1 MKGVDIV
8 NRISEAIQT
17 LLSGDP
23 SPLSDPSLIMDINK
37 SISYLIE
44 KDTTEM
50 DDNDVALLGDII
62 HIGNIVYN
70 NVAIPDDELFID
82 NGVYDILLERYR
94 VFVPNVQVGAEPIQF
109 KVEPKP
115 AFRKKNVID
124 LVSFLPSRD
133 DILFDELYPR
143 APKSSSLIPDL
154 VTFRGDATGKRMRVV
169 SHGNPSL
176 VGTLDKCKFVTD
188 KDAEA
193 AGVLDDPSVKVFE
206 RDFIGQHIA
215 KGIISPDDKLAFMAE
230 LKYDGVSVVV
240 TIKNRM
246 VVSAVSRGD
255 TGMDKAVD
263 YTPIFYGYRFPDL
276 PDWLELD
283 VKCEA
288 VMTYEDLYK
297 FNEVRGY
304 NYANART
311 AIIGLTGLNDG
322 YKYRDFVTLVP
333 LKIANSS
340 LPNNHI
346 AIEEKFDSRI
356 EEAEFINLFLATKV
370 PLIYAV
376 IPESNLTTYI
386 YMVRKFVDDAEA
398 MRPYINVMYD
408 GVVIS
413 YLDKYIIEK
422 LGRENSVNK
431 YQMAIKFPTL
441 KRTTKLLGISYTIGQ
456 NGVITPMAHYQPIEF
471 LGTIHTKSSISS
483 VKRFNENQFKIGND
497 IQVEYR
503 NDVMP
508 YVSTPPELA
517 RANEM
522 NPHPVIGFITHCPA
536 CGQPLVFTDKS
547 ASCVNQNCP
556 GRVRA
561 RMANMM
567 AKLGL
572 KGFAEANMAKLDV
585 TSLRDLS
592 ELTVDE
598 ATEKL
603 NSRIIAQNLV
613 DSINLLKTTKV
624 YDWVIIGALGFTS
637 IAQGTWKKIFQEITL
652 DDLLFMSQ
660 DPNFLY
666 STLVSI
672 KGIGKTTAETI
683 CNEFPIYLKD
693 IILIKKWGIVINSK
707 GVVQK
712 KIRVSGF
719 RDPELMEQLNSMG
732 YDASD
737 KGVTKDTF
745 ILLIPGEGYTSGKLS
760 KVGPDTKVIPVEEF
774 KNNMEKYLV

>member
-1 MKGVDIV
+1 MAKIFQD
-8 NRISEAIQT
+8 AIDT
-17 LLSGDP
+17 LLNGDP
-23 SPLSDPSLIMDINK
+23 SPLSNSNLLFEMNNAISQIISMNPSQMD
-37 SISYLIE
+37 SATIE
-44 KDTTEM
+44 T
-50 DDNDVALLGDII
+50 LGQII
-62 HIGNIVYN
+62 HLGNIVYN

-94 VFVPNVQVGAEPIQF
+94 MFNPNVQVGAEPIQF
-109 KVEPKP
+109 KVEPQP
-115 AFRKKNVID
+115 AFRKKNLIE
-124 LVSFLPSRD
+124 LVSYLPTSD
-133 DILFDELYPR
+133 EILFDELYPR
-143 APKSSSLIPDL
+143 APRPSSLYTDL
-154 VTFRGDATGKRMRVV
+154 VTYRGNSTGKKLRIV

-188 KDAEA
+188 KDAEDM
-193 AGVLDDPSVKVFE
+193 GVLDDPSVKVLE
-206 RDFIGQHIA
+206 RDFFADHIRR
-215 KGIISPDDKLAFMAE
+215 GIISPNDILSFIVE

-276 PDWLELD
+276 PLEMELD

-297 FNEVRGY
+297 FNEARGY

-322 YKYRDFVTLVP
+322 YKYRDYVTLVP
-333 LKIANSS
+333 LKVAHSS
-340 LPNNHI
+340 LVENPVM
-346 AIEEKFDSRI
+346 IETMFENRI
-356 EEAEFINLFLATKV
+356 EEAEFINLFLATKI
-370 PLIYAV
+370 PLIYAEIGPCDLSHYV
-376 IPESNLTTYI
+376 YLI
-386 YMVRKFVDDAEA
+386 RKFAQDAER
-398 MRPYINVMYD
+398 MRGYLNVMYD
-408 GVVIS
+408 GIVIS
-413 YLDKYIIEK
+413 YLDQSIIDK
-422 LGRENSVNK
+422 LGRENSINK

-441 KRTTKLLGISYTIGQ
+441 KRNTKLLGISYTIGQ

-483 VKRFNENQFKIGND
+483 VKRFRENQFKIGNE

-508 YVSTPPELA
+508 YVSTPPELEIS
-517 RANEM
+517 NQS
-522 NPHPVIGFITHCPA
+522 NPNPVIEFVTHCPA

-547 ASCVNQNCP
+547 ATCVNHKCP
-556 GRVRA
+556 GRIRA

-572 KGFAEANMAKLDV
+572 KGFAEANMVKLGV
-585 TSLRDLS
+585 TSLKDLS
-592 ELTVDE
+592 ELTVEE

-603 NSRIIAQNLV
+603 NSRIIAQNLI
-613 DSINLLKTTKV
+613 DSINMLKTTKV

-637 IAQGTWKKIFQEITL
+637 IAQGTWKKIFQEVTL
-652 DDLLFMSQ
+652 DELIMAYHSGYILDEII
-660 DPNFLY
+660 N
-666 STLVSI
+666 I
-672 KGIGKTTAETI
+672 KGIGNVTARTI
-683 CNEFPIYLKD
+683 SDEFPLYIDD
-693 IILIKKWGIVINSK
+693 INLIKSWGVIVNSK
-707 GVVQK
+707 GIVQK

-719 RDPELMEQLNSMG
+719 RDPNLMQQLNDMG

-737 KGVTKDTF
+737 KGVTKDTY
-745 ILLIPGEGYTSGKLS
+745 ILLIPGEGYTSSKLS
-760 KVGPDTKVIPVEEF
+760 KVGPDTKVIPVDEF
-774 KNNMEKYLV
+774 KANMEKYLV

>member
-1 MKGVDIV
+1 MAKIFQD
-8 NRISEAIQT
+8 AIDT
-17 LLSGDP
+17 LLMGDP
-23 SPLSDPSLIMDINK
+23 SPLSNTNLIFEMNNAISQIINMNPSDMDP
-37 SISYLIE
+37 E
-44 KDTTEM
+44 TVET
-50 DDNDVALLGDII
+50 LGQII
-62 HIGNIVYN
+62 HLGNIVYN
-70 NVAIPDDELFID
+70 NIAIPDDELFID

-94 VFVPNVQVGAEPIQF
+94 VFNPDVQVGAEPVQF
-109 KVEPKP
+109 KVEPQP
-115 AFRKKNVID
+115 RFQKKNVID
-124 LVSFLPSRD
+124 LVGYLPSHD
-133 DILFDELYPR
+133 EILFDELYPR
-143 APKSSSLIPDL
+143 APRPSSLMIDL
-154 VTFRGDATGKRMRVV
+154 VSFRGYETGKRMRIV

-188 KDAEA
+188 KDAENM
-193 AGVLDDPSVKVFE
+193 GVLEDPSVKVLE
-206 RDFIGQHIA
+206 RDFFADHIS
-215 KGIISPDDKLAFMAE
+215 KGIISPNDNLSFIAE

-246 VVSAVSRGD
+246 VISAVSRGD

-276 PDWLELD
+276 PIDIELD

-304 NYANART
+304 HYANART

-322 YKYRDFVTLVP
+322 YKYRDYVTLVP
-333 LKIANSS
+333 LKVAHSS
-340 LPNNHI
+340 LAEIPVM
-346 AIEEKFDSRI
+346 IENMFEDRI
-356 EEAEFINLFLATKV
+356 EEADFINLFLATKV
-370 PLIYAV
+370 PLIYGEIGPCDLSHYV
-376 IPESNLTTYI
+376 YLI
-386 YMVRKFVDDAEA
+386 RKFAKDAER

-408 GVVIS
+408 GIVVS
-413 YLDKYIIEK
+413 YLDQSIIDR
-422 LGRENSVNK
+422 LGREGSVNK

-483 VKRFNENQFKIGND
+483 VKRFKENQFKIGNE
-497 IQVEYR
+497 IEVEYR

-508 YVSTPPELA
+508 YVSTPPELEMSNQ
-517 RANEM
+517 ANP
-522 NPHPVIGFITHCPA
+522 NPVIEFITHCPA

-547 ASCVNQNCP
+547 ASCVNRYCP
-556 GRVRA
+556 GRTRA

-585 TSLRDLS
+585 KSLKDLS

-603 NSRIIAQNLV
+603 NSRIIAQNLI

-637 IAQGTWKKIFQEITL
+637 VAQGTWKKIFQEVTL
-652 DDLLFMSQ
+652 DE
-660 DPNFLY
+660 
-666 STLVSI
+666 LVSIAYHNHLILDTLINI
-672 KGIGKTTAETI
+672 KGIGTVTARTI
-683 CNEFPIYLKD
+683 AEEFPFYIDD
-693 IILIKKWGIVINSK
+693 INLIRSWGIVINSK
-707 GVVQK
+707 GIVQK

-719 RDPELMEQLNSMG
+719 RDPVLMQQLNDMG

-737 KGVTKDTF
+737 KGVTKDTY
-745 ILLIPGEGYTSGKLS
+745 ILLIPGEGYTSSKLS
-760 KVGPDTKVIPVEEF
+760 KVGLNTKVIPVDEF
-774 KNNMEKYLV
+774 KANMEKYLV